1 MKIALYSC
9 YFGDHERYNPE
20 ALGDALGYDRFLF
33 TDADDLQTQGIE
45 KVLVDARGLG
55 PGLESRRPKMR
66 PDLHFSSYDWAVYV
80 DNRAILTTHPEE
92 LIARMES
99 ADSHLGGSVFT
110 FPHPDR
116 DCVYDELD
124 ECFKIGHL
132 NEEGWRE
139 IRSLYRRLEI
149 KRGTPL
155 TQNTILIYKMRSPDL
170 AVFGQ
175 TWFELLLTYPRRDQ
189 LTMCAAEVL
198 SGLKARRLDFRVTDI
213 ADWPVIAD
221 ASRTRPRYPSIYD
234 RVKRPLFGTL
244 FSTRYRDYS
253 KRRKRFR
260 TLIKA
265 ARREDGV

>member
-20 ALGDALGYDRFLF
+20 ALGDVMGYDRFLF
-33 TDADDLQTQGIE
+33 TDADDLQPQGVE
-45 KVLVDARGLG
+45 KVIADARGLG
-55 PGLESRRPKMR
+55 PALESRRLKMR
-66 PDLHFSSYDWAVYV
+66 PNLHFSSYDWAIYV
-80 DNRAILTTHPEE
+80 DNRAVLKMHPEE
-92 LIARMES
+92 LIARIKS
-99 ADSHLGGSVFT
+99 NSPHPGQAVFA

-116 DCVYDELD
+116 NCVYDELD

-132 NEEGWRE
+132 NEERWRA

-155 TQNTILIYKMRSPDL
+155 TQNTILIYNMRSPDV

-175 TWFELLLTYPRRDQ
+175 AWFELFLTYPRRDQ

-198 SGLKARRLDFRVTDI
+198 SGHEARRLDFQVTDI

-221 ASRTRPRYPSIYD
+221 ASRKRPRYPSIYD
-234 RVKRPLFGTL
+234 CVKRPLFGTL
-244 FSTRYRDYS
+244 FSPRYRTYH
-253 KRRKRFR
+253 KRREQYRK
-260 TLIKA
+260 LIKA